1 MNWID
6 YRLAVKVWFGLV
18 KGDFRMFNSFK
29 VSIADMLHDVHH
41 SGRGSHFQM
50 TYRLSLDMLAA
61 SLLSWF
67 TQQWNNVLDYSH
79 LLRLAS
85 CCFSLHAFC
94 PVSVGIASASF
105 VLWFS
110 SS

>member
-41 SGRGSHFQM
+41 SGRGS
-50 TYRLSLDMLAA
+50 LSDDIPTESGYAGGFVVIMVHAA
-61 SLLSWF
+61 
-67 TQQWNNVLDYSH
+67 VE
-79 LLRLAS
+79 
-85 CCFSLHAFC
+85 
-94 PVSVGIASASF
+94 
-105 VLWFS
+105 
-110 SS
+110 